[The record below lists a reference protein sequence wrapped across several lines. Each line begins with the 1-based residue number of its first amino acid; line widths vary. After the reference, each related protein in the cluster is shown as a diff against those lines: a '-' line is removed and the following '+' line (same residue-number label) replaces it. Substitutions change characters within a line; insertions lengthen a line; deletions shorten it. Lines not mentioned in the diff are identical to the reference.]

1 MTSVTLYTRSGELC
15 GFASE
20 GHSGYADSGNDIVCA
35 GISALTAACVNSL
48 ESVAGIV
55 PKVVQRPKDAYLQ
68 ALLPEGLSK
77 EQQHDAQVILKS
89 LRQGIGDLTEQ
100 YPKFVRLSIEEW
112 RKPK

>member
-1 MTSVTLYTRSGELC
+1 MTSVTLYTLSGEFC
-15 GFASE
+15 GFISE
-20 GHSGYADSGNDIVCA
+20 GHSGYADLGNDIVCA
-35 GISALTAACVNSL
+35 GISALTATCINSL

-55 PKVVQRPKDAYLQ
+55 PRVVQRPKDAYLQ
-68 ALLPEGLSK
+68 ALLPEGLSP
-77 EQQHDAQVILKS
+77 EQRHDAQVILKS